1 MNTKKSVLPVKK
13 IVMIA
18 MLSAISVILLMI
30 PFLRMPLLPAAPF
43 LEYDAMDIPILV
55 GGFLFGPVV
64 GIAITAISALIQG
77 ATVSSGSGIYGIIMH
92 FIATG
97 AFVFISSLV
106 YRKMKSTKG
115 LVLGLIVGVI
125 AMVLIMIPSNLLV
138 TPLFMGTPRE
148 VVLGMILPVIIPFN
162 LLKASIN
169 AVAVFALF
177 KVIKKPLQVY
187 VDKSK

>member
-97 AFVFISSLV
+97 AFVLMSSLV
-106 YRKMKSTKG
+106 YRKMKNTKG
-115 LVLGLIVGVI
+115 LVLGLIVGVV

-162 LLKASIN
+162 LLKATIN

-187 VDKSK
+187 VDKK